1 MRAGF
6 GRETRATTGWI
17 WQAATGVLLLPLLAL
32 HIIANHFVVAGGER
46 NFAEVASYMGNP
58 VIVVLEV
65 LFLVVV
71 TSHAMLGVRSIL
83 FDVGVPQRWRPTV
96 SRAVTA
102 LGVITVGYGIWLTI
116 EIIR

>member
-6 GRETRATTGWI
+6 GIEKRSTTSWL

-71 TSHAMLGVRSIL
+71 TSHAMLGLRSIL
-83 FDVGVPQRWRPTV
+83 FDLGVPPRWRP
-96 SRAVTA
+96 A
-102 LGVITVGYGIWLTI
+102 LGRGVTVLGVLTVAYGIWLTI
-116 EIIR
+116 TIIR